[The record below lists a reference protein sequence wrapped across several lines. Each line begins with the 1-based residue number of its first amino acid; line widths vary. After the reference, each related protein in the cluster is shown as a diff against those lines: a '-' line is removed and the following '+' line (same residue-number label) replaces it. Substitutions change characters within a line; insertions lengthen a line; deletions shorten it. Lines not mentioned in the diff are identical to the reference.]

1 MTSVKDV
8 RVETEPSDG
17 SLGRGAF
24 VFSDDYSVFDWGRMP
39 DQIPNKGAS
48 LCAMGAYNFE
58 RLQEA
63 GVETHYRGV
72 IEDGETVPLAAVSHP
87 PTEMAIDIARVPT
100 LPHGPEGYDYEAYHE
115 AGGDAYVVPLE
126 IVFRNVV
133 PTGSSLRDR
142 ADPADFDLEYEDWP
156 EEAVTLAEPIVEFS
170 TKYEKQDRYLDREA
184 ADRIAGAADV
194 AALEDCAREVNRV
207 ITERAEDVTM
217 THQDGKIECI
227 YHDGSVAVADVAGT
241 FDENRFSRGGVQL
254 SKEVIRQY
262 YRETDPEW
270 VEAVKT
276 AKTEAL
282 ASESPDWRE
291 DVGIQPKPLPEHVLR
306 HVSNMYAAG
315 ANTYIGRDLFDA
327 PDLEAVISHLERL

>member
-1 MTSVKDV
+1 MGSVKDV
-8 RVETEPSDG
+8 RVGTEPADG
-17 SLGRGAF
+17 TLGRGAF
-24 VFSDDYSVFDWGRMP
+24 VFRDDYSVFDWGTMP
-39 DQIPNKGAS
+39 DTIPNKGAS

-58 RLQEA
+58 RLAEA

-72 IEDGETVPLAAVSHP
+72 IEDGETIPLAAVSEP
-87 PTEMAIDIARVPT
+87 PTEMAIDIARVPE
-100 LPHGPEGYDYEAYHE
+100 LPHGPEGYDYEAYH
-115 AGGDAYVVPLE
+115 ATGGDAAVVPLE

-133 PTGSSLRDR
+133 PPGSSLRNR
-142 ADPADFDLEYEDWP
+142 AEPADFDLEYDTWP
-156 EEAVTLAEPIVEFS
+156 DGAVTLTEPIVEFS

-184 ADRIAGAADV
+184 ADRIAGKADIE
-194 AALEDCAREVNRV
+194 ALEACAREVNRV
-207 ITERAEDVTM
+207 ITERAEEATL

-227 YHDGSVAVADVAGT
+227 YHDGRVVVADVVGT

-262 YRETDPEW
+262 YRDTDPEW

-276 AKTEAL
+276 AKSEAL

-291 DVGIQPKPLPEHVLR
+291 DVDIQPKPLPEHVLR

-315 ANTYIGRDLFDA
+315 ANTYLGRELFEA
-327 PDLEAVISHLERL
+327 PDLHEVISHLERL